1 MTAAL
6 QIRSAASSRAWA
18 SRKRRAVV
26 LAAIA
31 DSERHTAKRVA
42 LTLSTVPPSVN
53 NMFANK
59 RTGGR
64 VKSAE
69 YKAWRAMAVAE
80 LRTIQR
86 APLIRGKVRIR
97 LAIERPNASSDLS
110 NRLKAIEDALVEAN
124 VIEDDR
130 LIEGYDRFEWA
141 PIQGV
146 EIEVRAA

>member
-1 MTAAL
+1 MHAAL
-6 QIRSAASSRAWA
+6 RQAVD
-18 SRKRRAVV
+18 RAV
-26 LAAIA
+26 ARNPR
-31 DSERHTAKRVA
+31 ETASHVT
-42 LTLSTVPPSVN
+42 LSLSTVPPSVN

-59 RTGGR
+59 RSGGR
-64 VKSAE
+64 TKSAA
-69 YKAWRAMAVAE
+69 YKAWRAQAVSE
-80 LRTIQR
+80 LRSLQR

-97 LAIERPNASSDLS
+97 LAIERPNAASDLS

-141 PIQGV
+141 SIQGV